1 MNNVYMVD
9 YNNLCEFLDSLLGEY
24 SVESEML
31 FSLFASK
38 ESEIARLKNEIE
50 LLVEGNKVLRSEVD
64 GMHEQLV
71 ELHKLHFKNV
81 ATDIRGTVW
90 RLECDDDARG
100 VVVQTDMN
108 EYHVIDLDSHN
119 RWYNEPFTKEN
130 IIEALVEKGWRL
142 QKDNK

>member
-50 LLVEGNKVLRSEVD
+50 LLVEGNKVLRSEVED
-64 GMHEQLV
+64 RYEQLV
-71 ELHKLHFKNV
+71 ELYKLHFKNV

-142 QKDNK
+142 QKDSK